1 MKNEKTSEAIA
12 EACFESS
19 MTAVS
24 ELEVELRVVLVL
36 VGRFFLL
43 RLFFLGTYAILLFSD
58 PITAVGADAIE
69 ANTIKRERVLMI
81 IPCI

>member
-1 MKNEKTSEAIA
+1 MTVGNEANA

-19 MTAVS
+19 MTAIS

-36 VGRFFLL
+36 VGRFF
-43 RLFFLGTYAILLFSD
+43 RFLFCVGTYAILSFSD
-58 PITAVGADAIE
+58 PVAATGADAIE
-69 ANTIKRERVLMI
+69 VNTIKKERVLMS